1 MFQDRPM
8 GLQTTAENI
17 HVDTY
22 AVRAGRVFG
31 MRRNFLDARPTLE
44 DQSTSE
50 EWSRTRE
57 TWVETLILE
66 SLDIH

>member
-1 MFQDRPM
+1 MFQGRPM
-8 GLQTTAENI
+8 GLQTTAEDI
-17 HVDTY
+17 TY
-22 AVRAGRVFG
+22 AVGAGRVFG
-31 MRRNFLDARPTLE
+31 MRRNFLNARLTLE

-57 TWVETLILE
+57 TWVETLILD